1 MKIFI
6 TKVIFFISIFLTLLP
21 IYEKYDYIFEVLQ
34 YKKLGSIGLDLM
46 FNKVSKIKNED
57 IIYFGDSAIRS
68 SSVMDSIKKSIVEII
83 NDSLNLNIVD
93 LSNFGSSPIIFNEYV
108 KYLISND
115 IRPKLIIVPL
125 NLRIFSPLDKNVD
138 ILWRIPLINEL
149 RGYPIPFDVYNLKS
163 NFSKIYD
170 LAMIE
175 TLSHGK
181 VNIDKWNKSN
191 ISGLKK
197 SYIERY
203 FQTIKNDNKTFQSF
217 VRMTEL
223 LIKNKIDFIYYLTPI
238 NGNINLVLEDDFF
251 LKRITLNKNKIKSVL
266 NDEFRKNFMDFSF
279 SIDSSLFTSKG
290 KPDEH
295 LNFLGRKFLAD
306 SVGDKILEKLDGLK

>member
-1 MKIFI
+1 
-6 TKVIFFISIFLTLLP
+6 
-21 IYEKYDYIFEVLQ
+21 
-34 YKKLGSIGLDLM
+34 M

-181 VNIDKWNKSN
+181 VNID
-191 ISGLKK
+191 
-197 SYIERY
+197 
-203 FQTIKNDNKTFQSF
+203 
-217 VRMTEL
+217 
-223 LIKNKIDFIYYLTPI
+223 
-238 NGNINLVLEDDFF
+238 
-251 LKRITLNKNKIKSVL
+251 
-266 NDEFRKNFMDFSF
+266 
-279 SIDSSLFTSKG
+279 
-290 KPDEH
+290 
-295 LNFLGRKFLAD
+295 
-306 SVGDKILEKLDGLK
+306 

>member
-57 IIYFGDSAIRS
+57 IIYFG
-68 SSVMDSIKKSIVEII
+68 
-83 NDSLNLNIVD
+83 DSLNLNIVD

-266 NDEFRKNFMDFSF
+266 NDEFRKNFMDFPRNRTRF
-279 SIDSSLFTSKG
+279 
-290 KPDEH
+290 
-295 LNFLGRKFLAD
+295 
-306 SVGDKILEKLDGLK
+306 VGF